1 MKYRAVVSF
10 SGTISM
16 AEGDITEI
24 ADKAVSEDLL
34 SAGYI
39 EAIEEQKHESKR
51 AKSKSNL

>member
-1 MKYRAVVSF
+1 MKYKAIVSF

-16 AEGDITEI
+16 AEGDIAEI
-24 ADKAVSEDLL
+24 ADKAVSADLL

-51 AKSKSNL
+51 TKSKSDM